1 MLFTLA
7 VVVGKLMPQGISSSQ
22 VNGLECFFCFL
33 RKSLI
38 ESWGTEFSLNPVPV
52 IKYFNY
58 VMSKTF
64 TTSFIWIFLVPKI
77 ADAEVFADLDQE
89 NWGEADSKLSVSVL
103 L

>member
-38 ESWGTEFSLNPVPV
+38 ES
-52 IKYFNY
+52 
-58 VMSKTF
+58 
-64 TTSFIWIFLVPKI
+64 
-77 ADAEVFADLDQE
+77 
-89 NWGEADSKLSVSVL
+89 
-103 L
+103 